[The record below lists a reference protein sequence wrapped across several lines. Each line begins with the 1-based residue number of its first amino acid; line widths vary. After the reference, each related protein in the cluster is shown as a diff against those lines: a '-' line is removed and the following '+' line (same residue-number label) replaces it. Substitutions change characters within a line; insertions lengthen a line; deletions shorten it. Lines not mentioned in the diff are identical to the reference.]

1 MAKEDLSKPKNLIAG
16 LAIGGLIGAAVAL
29 LTAPQ
34 SGEKTRRMIQERSL
48 DIKDKT
54 NANIEETMARTERA
68 LADLQKQM
76 DDLSGNA
83 KKKAD
88 EIAQRGRKEI
98 EKQRKRLEDTR
109 AKVRSA

>member
-1 MAKEDLSKPKNLIAG
+1 MANQNMNKPKNLLTG
-16 LAIGGLIGAAVAL
+16 LAIGALIGAAAAL

-34 SGEKTRRMIQERSL
+34 SGERTRRMIRRRSL
-48 DIKDKT
+48 EIKDRT
-54 NANIEETMARTERA
+54 NDTIEDTIARAERA

-88 EIAQRGRKEI
+88 ELSQRGQKEI
-98 EKQRKRLEDTR
+98 EKQRKRLEETR
-109 AKVRSA
+109 AKVRSG